1 MTTQHTEE
9 RIGRLKS
16 ITLSE
21 SSRTRM
27 HEELSAYVDLHAYA
41 DVANSSA
48 PTPSPFFSYFSAGFF
63 RISAAL
69 VVLISMLG
77 GTAYAANDALP
88 GTTLYPIKLNLTEPV
103 QTALIP
109 STEGKAAWHSILAE
123 RRLEEATDL
132 AVAGKLDTATQGTI
146 TDNFT
151 KHVQDSSEAATQLQ
165 QEGNVTAALSVRS
178 DLEARITA
186 HEDILT
192 QVVTHLAAV
201 ATTTNDA
208 SVSATKDLLAVV
220 HDSQSAVAGERLAL
234 EDSIDH
240 SGAGDA
246 NATSSVAIDAKTDAR
261 ADGTIAIANTTNI
274 PAPIALRATMRK
286 AAFHSGSTSP
296 SSTARNTEIAAI
308 LFKNSALLTSLGVV
322 GTTTASTTQNTA
334 SSTEGSANTTTNADG
349 AVNPTPTSESEINL
363 KK

>member
-9 RIGRLKS
+9 RIGHLKS

-27 HEELSAYVDLHAYA
+27 REELSAYVDLHAHA
-41 DVANSSA
+41 GPAISSV

-88 GTTLYPIKLNLTEPV
+88 GTTLYPVKLNLTEPV

-109 STEGKAAWHSILAE
+109 STEGKAAWHAILAE

-146 TDNFT
+146 ADNFT
-151 KHVQDSSEAATQLQ
+151 SHVQDSSEAATQLQ

-192 QVVTHLAAV
+192 QVVTHLASV

-234 EDSIDH
+234 EDSIDQSDATV
-240 SGAGDA
+240 SG
-246 NATSSVAIDAKTDAR
+246 TSTVAVAAKADAR
-261 ADGTIAIANTTNI
+261 ADGTIAIANTTNA
-274 PAPIALRATMRK
+274 PAPMTLRATMRK
-286 AAFHSGSTSP
+286 AAFRSGSTSP
-296 SSTARNTEIAAI
+296 SSAVRNTEIAAI
-308 LFKNSALLTSLGVV
+308 LFKNSALLTSLGAM
-322 GTTTASTTQNTA
+322 GTTTASMTQNTA
-334 SSTEGSANTTTNADG
+334 TSTEGNANTTTNAGDS
-349 AVNPTPTSESEINL
+349 APTSQNSESEINL